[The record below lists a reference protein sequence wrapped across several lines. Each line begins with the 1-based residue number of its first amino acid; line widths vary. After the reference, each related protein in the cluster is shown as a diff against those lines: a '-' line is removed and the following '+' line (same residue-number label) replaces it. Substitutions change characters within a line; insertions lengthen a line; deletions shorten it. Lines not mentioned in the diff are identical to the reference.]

1 MEIINLETKNTSY
14 QIGIHPHGFLFHLY
28 YGPKTNVDTSPLLTQ
43 YFRGGHGVPYDMRE
57 DRTFSPDSLPSEY
70 SVYGNGDY
78 RNHALRLSEENG
90 ESAIDFRYYRHYFKN
105 EKYSIS
111 HLPSSYKDGNEKVKS
126 LYIELKEERLDL
138 TLVLKYGIFYDKD
151 IITRSVELR
160 NNSKKNIYINKI
172 MSASF
177 DTLSGEYE
185 MLHFYGRHF
194 NEMNA
199 EITPIRH
206 ESVRIGS
213 RRGVSGHQHNNSCI
227 LFEKGTTDEYGS
239 CFGFSFMYSGN
250 FLIEAEMDQY
260 SQTRFSIGLSDEMFS
275 YKLSPS
281 DIFYA
286 PEVIMSYSHDGM
298 SGISKAFHNFINNNV
313 IRGKYKNA
321 PRPILVNN
329 WEATYFD
336 FTGEKLVEIAKVA
349 KEVGIEMFVLD
360 DGWFSS
366 RGPDTK
372 GLGDWS
378 VNEKKMGGTLKSVVD
393 RINALG
399 VKFGLWIEPEM
410 VNEDSDLFRK
420 HPDWAFIVPG
430 KKPVEGRCQLVLDF
444 TREDVREY
452 ILESICKVIDSAH
465 IEYVKIDMN
474 RSLCEVFSR
483 ESEYQN
489 FGELS
494 YRYMLGVYDF
504 LDKLTGRYPEILF
517 EGCSSG
523 GARFDTGMLYYTPQI
538 WASDNTDATER
549 ARIEYNYSYIY
560 PSSSFSSHVSVSPN
574 HQNGRITPIESRAM
588 ISYIGQFGYELDLT
602 KMSLK
607 EKDEVKEQIK
617 TYKKYSSL
625 IHFGDMYRSSE
636 SYNKDEYIAFNFV
649 SKDKKEALLLVLTTN
664 THGNSEVR
672 YVKTKGLKKGVIYKD
687 TESSKEYSAEVL
699 DYIGL
704 PLPTK
709 DGEYNSF
716 IYHFV
721 MVDIN

>member
-14 QIGIHPHGFLFHLY
+14 QIGIHDHGFLFHLY
-28 YGPKTNVDTSPLLTQ
+28 YGPKTTGDTSLLLTQ
-43 YFRGGHGVPYDMRE
+43 YFRGGHGIPYDMRE

-78 RNHALRLSEENG
+78 RNHALRIREENG
-90 ESAIDFRYYRHYFKN
+90 ESAMDFRYSRHYFKN
-105 EKYSIS
+105 EKYSIP

-126 LYIELKEERLDL
+126 LYIEMKEMRLNI
-138 TLVLKYGIFYDKD
+138 TLILKYGIFYDKD

-160 NNSKKNIYINKI
+160 NNSNENIYVNKI

-185 MLHFYGRHF
+185 LLHFYGRHF
-194 NEMNA
+194 NEMNS
-199 EITPIRH
+199 EITPIKH

-275 YKLSPS
+275 YKLK
-281 DIFYA
+281 DGEIFYT
-286 PEVIMSYSHDGM
+286 PEVIMSYSGNGTDDL
-298 SGISKAFHNFINNNV
+298 SKTFHNFINNNV
-313 IRGKYKNA
+313 VRGKYKNA

-336 FTGEKLVEIAKVA
+336 FTGEKLVEIAKEA
-349 KEVGIEMFVLD
+349 KEAGIDMFVLD
-360 DGWFSS
+360 DGWFGE

-372 GLGDWS
+372 GLGDWFP
-378 VNEKKMGGTLKSVVD
+378 NEKKLGGTLKSVVD
-393 RINALG
+393 EINNLG

-410 VNEDSDLFRK
+410 VNEDSDLYRE

-444 TREDVREY
+444 TRKDVREY
-452 ILESICKVIDSAH
+452 ILQSICKVIDSAN

-474 RSLCEVFSR
+474 RSLCEVFSK
-483 ESEYQN
+483 EWDYQN
-489 FGELS
+489 FGELC
-494 YRYMLGVYDF
+494 YKYMLGVYDF
-504 LDKLTGRYPEILF
+504 LQQLTSRYPEILF

-538 WASDNTDATER
+538 WASDNTDAVER

-560 PSSSFSSHVSVSPN
+560 PPSCFSSHVSVSPN
-574 HQNGRITPIESRAM
+574 HQNGRITPLESRAM

-602 KMSLK
+602 KLSFEEKNEIKK
-607 EKDEVKEQIK
+607 EIKFYKDNCK
-617 TYKKYSSL
+617 L
-625 IHFGDMYRSSE
+625 IHYGDMYRSSRE
-636 SYNKDEYIAFNFV
+636 DKMNELISFNFV
-649 SKDKKEALLLVLTTN
+649 SKDKNEVLLFVLTTN
-664 THGNSEVR
+664 THGNSEVT
-672 YVKTKGLKKGVIYKD
+672 YVKFKGLDPEKKYVNICDDKVYSGV
-687 TESSKEYSAEVL
+687 L
-699 DYIGL
+699 LNYIGL
-704 PLPTK
+704 PLPIRE
-709 DGEYNSF
+709 GEYNSF
-716 IYHFV
+716 IYHLV
-721 MVDIN
+721 STDKR